1 MRATPASAG
10 GAARACANMGRL
22 SHAYGRLPHTMHL
35 SESSKNCAPSVCR
48 GGVSAILSP
57 WLHRSIY
64 PSRSPT
70 MTTTVVIVVSGGSP
84 LAPVDIQGGRQ
95 NGIVESSIREDLIHE
110 ICHLRQGGLDVC

>member
-1 MRATPASAG
+1 
-10 GAARACANMGRL
+10 
-22 SHAYGRLPHTMHL
+22 
-35 SESSKNCAPSVCR
+35 
-48 GGVSAILSP
+48 
-57 WLHRSIY
+57 
-64 PSRSPT
+64 